1 MNKILFSGIFFAI
14 FAAVTYGMNPF
25 FGIPLYQEGLT
36 PLSVLFYRFFF
47 AAILMGSV
55 LLCGK
60 GKFLLP
66 KRYWLSVAGA
76 GTMMALTC
84 LFWFFSF
91 RLMDSGVAAALLFV
105 YPVMVALI
113 MRIVFREK
121 ISRLTLTGM
130 IISVAGVVILC
141 NPDTGSKVNWPGII
155 LIMLSALTYALY
167 LVGVKNSRLKE
178 LAPDTLTFYAMC
190 GSVVIFLIPL
200 RMGVDLQ
207 PLPSVKAW
215 MNVLGLALFPS
226 LCSFLFAALAIRRIG
241 PTTTAILGALEPVTA
256 VLIGIFFFK
265 EKISFLSFTGIVM
278 ILLAV
283 IIVIT
288 GKNQT
293 LPASQADPAENL
305 S

>member
-1 MNKILFSGIFFAI
+1 
-14 FAAVTYGMNPF
+14 
-25 FGIPLYQEGLT
+25 
-36 PLSVLFYRFFF
+36 
-47 AAILMGSV
+47 
-55 LLCGK
+55 
-60 GKFLLP
+60 
-66 KRYWLSVAGA
+66 
-76 GTMMALTC
+76 
-84 LFWFFSF
+84 
-91 RLMDSGVAAALLFV
+91 
-105 YPVMVALI
+105 
-113 MRIVFREK
+113 
-121 ISRLTLTGM
+121 
-130 IISVAGVVILC
+130 
-141 NPDTGSKVNWPGII
+141 
-155 LIMLSALTYALY
+155 MLSALTYALY